1 MKLEREIDLPASS
14 RRGLRRGHGPAAPW
28 HEWVTIH
35 EDVKEAPPRVLEH
48 GDVMLQRLKVAGKG
62 LDVRWRVTT
71 ADRRAAGGLDRRRPG
86 TLDRYLR
93 VPLHAR
99 SRRAPSFVYAL
110 EFRPPGGILG
120 GFASRAVL
128 STSVPQRELEGSL
141 ERLKALLER

>member
-1 MKLEREIDLPASS
+1 MKLEREIDLPASPEEVYDVVMDP
-14 RRGLRRGHGPAAPW
+14 RRL

-62 LDVRWRVTT
+62 LDVRWKVTT
-71 ADRRAAGGLDRRRPG
+71 AERARRVVWTGDGP
-86 TLDRYLR
+86 
-93 VPLHAR
+93 AR
-99 SRRAPSFVYAL
+99 STAISEYRFTPVEAGTHFVYGL

-141 ERLKALLER
+141 QRLKALLER